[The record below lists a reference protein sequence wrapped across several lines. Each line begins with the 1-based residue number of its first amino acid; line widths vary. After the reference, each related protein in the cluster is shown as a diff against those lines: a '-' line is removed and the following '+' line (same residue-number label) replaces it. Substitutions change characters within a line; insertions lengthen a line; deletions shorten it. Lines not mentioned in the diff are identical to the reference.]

1 MDRYTLISREHLL
14 QNQWYKIYLDKLSVV
29 GKVLEQDYFFIDFF
43 NDSVAVIIENENE
56 EVLFVNA
63 YRYIL
68 NKICLEIPAGSVE
81 QGEDISEAGV
91 RECLE
96 ETGYSIHLK
105 KEHFDFYASN
115 GVSNQKF
122 HVLFAKVD
130 KNSFQRGIDEEEIQK
145 IEWIDKKKVKSMI
158 ASNKFD
164 DGLSL
169 TALLLYFF
177 NEEGIQNEN

>member
-1 MDRYTLISREHLL
+1 M
-14 QNQWYKIYLDKLSVV
+14 
-29 GKVLEQDYFFIDFF
+29 
-43 NDSVAVIIENENE
+43 
-56 EVLFVNA
+56 LFVSA

-68 NKICLEIPAGSVE
+68 NKICLEIPAGNVE
-81 QGEDISEAGV
+81 QGEDLSEAGV

-96 ETGYSIHLK
+96 ETGYSIYLK

-122 HVLFAKVD
+122 HVLFAEVD

-145 IEWIDKKKVKSMI
+145 IEWIEKKKVKSMI

-177 NEEGIQNEN
+177 NEKGSQNEN